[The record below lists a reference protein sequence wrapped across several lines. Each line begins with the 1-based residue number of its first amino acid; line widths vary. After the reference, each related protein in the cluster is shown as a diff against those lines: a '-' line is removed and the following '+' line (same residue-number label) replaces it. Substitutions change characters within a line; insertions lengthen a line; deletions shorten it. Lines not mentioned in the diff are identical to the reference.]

1 MLEIENLNVNYGAI
15 HAIKGISMAIGY
27 GEVVAVLGSNGAGK
41 TTLMRAITG
50 LVKPRDGRIRFAGK
64 EINDVPPFKRVNMGL
79 AMVPEGRGVFPNLTV
94 RENLLLGAYV
104 HRRETAA
111 LRPLMEKLLAGFPRL
126 KERLKQKAGTLSGGE
141 QQMLAICRALMSRPR
156 LLLLDEPSMGLSPI
170 LVNDVFKLISQIRA
184 EGTTILLVEQN
195 ANAALS
201 VADRGYVLEM
211 GVITLA
217 GTAAELSASD
227 QVRAAYLA

>member
-1 MLEIENLNVNYGAI
+1 MLEIRNLNVYYGAI
-15 HAIKGISMAIGY
+15 HAIKGVSVFIGS

-50 LVKPRDGRIRFAGK
+50 LVGARQGEIIFEGK
-64 EINDVPPFKRVNMGL
+64 AINEVPTFKRVSMGL

-94 RENLLLGAYV
+94 RENLLLGGYV
-104 HRRETAA
+104 HRKETSAT
-111 LRPLMEKLLAGFPRL
+111 RSLMENLMEGFPRL
-126 KERLKQKAGTLSGGE
+126 KERINQKAGTLSGGE

-170 LVNDVFKLISQIRA
+170 LVNEVFRLITAIRS
-184 EGTTILLVEQN
+184 EGTTVLLVEQN
-195 ANAALS
+195 ANAALN

-217 GTAAELSASD
+217 GSAAELSSSD
-227 QVRAAYLA
+227 SVRAAYLA